1 MGLGGA
7 SNRRSAG
14 FSGRG
19 SPTQCYM
26 EIEGVGWS
34 SPAAKHGD
42 EIHPPSRSNDDEFW
56 FALAMI
62 FQTGRGVASGGDERG
77 GGGWGAMAELST
89 PLMGPKAGVGGESTD
104 DH

>member
-77 GGGWGAMAELST
+77 VQWQSSPRL
-89 PLMGPKAGVGGESTD
+89 
-104 DH
+104 